1 MFVKAIR
8 TGKHMGASREI
19 LPPMPWPAF
28 RNATDEDLKSIYAYL
43 RSLKPVVNHVPD
55 VTPPAVATETH

>member
-8 TGKHMGASREI
+8 TGKHWGVSRPI

-28 RNATDEDLKSIYAYL
+28 RNLTDDDLKAMFAFL
-43 RSLKPVVNHVPD
+43 RTIPPVVNHVPEPI
-55 VTPPAVATETH
+55 PPATETTN